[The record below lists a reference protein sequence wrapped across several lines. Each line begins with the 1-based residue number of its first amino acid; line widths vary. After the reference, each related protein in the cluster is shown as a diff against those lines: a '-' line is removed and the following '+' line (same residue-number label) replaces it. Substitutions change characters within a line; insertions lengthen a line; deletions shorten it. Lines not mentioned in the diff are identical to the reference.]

1 MTATQPCGGVGGGGG
16 GVPCWRDHVN
26 VIFILI
32 LMSVIVSNEGPSE
45 RLMCQIFQK
54 QQDEGSWHV
63 LKQQIALM
71 LKTLCFEQNGC
82 FP

>member
-1 MTATQPCGGVGGGGG
+1 M
-16 GVPCWRDHVN
+16 N

-54 QQDEGSWHV
+54 QLDEGSIHDMFSTDSSYV
-63 LKQQIALM
+63 EN
-71 LKTLCFEQNGC
+71 FR
-82 FP
+82 F